1 MAANFDVKITDNSDE
16 FMRLVEDAA
25 ERALTRCGALGAEM
39 VADVTHVEKGM
50 LRNSITYAL
59 GGEAPAKG
67 SYKSDDG
74 KKGGTYSGTMPK
86 DESPTVYVGTNV
98 EYATIEETRTGH
110 SFLKRGLQNSAPT
123 FRRIIQDELE
133 NA

>member
-1 MAANFDVKITDNSDE
+1 MAANFDIKITDNSEE

-39 VADVTHVEKGM
+39 VADVTHVEGGL

-67 SYKSDDG
+67 NYKSDDG
-74 KKGGTYSGTMPK
+74 KKSGTYNGMAPE
-86 DESPTVYVGTNV
+86 DENPSVYIGTNV
-98 EYATIEETRTGH
+98 EYAVIEETRPGH
-110 SFLKRGLQNSAPT
+110 SYLKRGLQNSAST
-123 FRRIIQDELE
+123 FKRILQDELE